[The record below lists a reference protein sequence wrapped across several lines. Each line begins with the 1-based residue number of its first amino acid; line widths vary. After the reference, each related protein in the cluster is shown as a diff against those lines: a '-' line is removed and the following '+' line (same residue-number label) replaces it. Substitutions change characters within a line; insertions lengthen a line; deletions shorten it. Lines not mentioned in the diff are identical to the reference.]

1 MNTVVFQSFRWE
13 VKEAVPLSRG
23 NLVVHGD
30 VPKRSMSE
38 YERVN
43 SVDSPD
49 ENTSVYHEEELPA
62 PSTTRNLLSLFK
74 SMEDHTALPP
84 TPERSEKS
92 RESVARS
99 DSRTWNHQQ
108 SPRSAAADYEQDGLV
123 RSNGVDS
130 GAAVDAGEFE
140 NQPVY
145 DPSLVRESDRMDET
159 EFPERGTTRGLLA
172 KFQLLQQS
180 K

>member
-1 MNTVVFQSFRWE
+1 
-13 VKEAVPLSRG
+13 LSRG

-30 VPKRSMSE
+30 VPKRSTSE
-38 YERVN
+38 FERVN
-43 SVDSPD
+43 SVDSP
-49 ENTSVYHEEELPA
+49 EEPATAYNEEEFPA

-92 RESVARS
+92 RELVAQS
-99 DSRTWNHQQ
+99 DSRTWSHQQ
-108 SPRSAAADYEQDGLV
+108 SPTSRSPISASEYEHDGLV
-123 RSNGVDS
+123 RPNGVDYE
-130 GAAVDAGEFE
+130 AAVEAGEFE

-145 DPSLVRESDRMDET
+145 DPSLVRESDRIDET

-172 KFQLLQQS
+172 KFRLMQQT